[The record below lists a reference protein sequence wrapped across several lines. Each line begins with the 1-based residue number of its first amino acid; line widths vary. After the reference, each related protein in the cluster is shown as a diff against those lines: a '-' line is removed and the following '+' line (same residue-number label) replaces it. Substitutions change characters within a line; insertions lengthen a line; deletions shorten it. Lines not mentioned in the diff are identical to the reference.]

1 MKALYLIPTLALFVL
16 ISCIRIE
23 EEPILLIDPTAE
35 ISAHV
40 KNERIYVTAL
50 ISVNPQILTA
60 GNIPTIYE
68 FSGELAIYNTNSG
81 EIINDYAISGE
92 GLSQVYTVSAD
103 TATHQRF
110 VVIASGTI
118 IAYADIGN
126 DDDSSNDKIISAGDF
141 HQEATYLVSDFIISP
156 SE

>member
-23 EEPILLIDPTAE
+23 EEPILLINPTAE

-40 KNERIYVTAL
+40 RNERIYATAL

-68 FSGELAIYNTNSG
+68 FSGELAIYNANSG
-81 EIINDYAISGE
+81 DIIDSNSISGQ
-92 GLSQVYTVSAD
+92 GLSQVNTV
-103 TATHQRF
+103 TAGTDSTQQQRF
-110 VVIASGTI
+110 VVIASGAI

-156 SE
+156 